1 MNSVSDLK
9 QKLIDYLVDQLETA
23 EPPKEVLATSK
34 DVLKLFMDEIDPDTD
49 GLGVQDQKLAR
60 YLGRAAGTA

>member
-9 QKLIDYLVDQLETA
+9 QKLIDYLVDQLETD
-23 EPPKEVLATSK
+23 EPPKEVLVTSK
-34 DVLKLFMDEIDPDTD
+34 DVLKLFMDEINPDTD

-60 YLGRAAGTA
+60 YLSRAAGTA